1 MNTDVALWFARNIKG
16 DIKIINEVENNKD
29 KYFCPLCNSEVIPK
43 AIKDNAKV
51 TSHFAHL
58 DKSKCTSETMIHW
71 WFKNKFLECGDNFI
85 IKTDCEHRY
94 ICKEILIEQ
103 SYKTKYGDYKPDI
116 TIITENGETI
126 YFEMNYTSKKK
137 LEDYLNKWLEL
148 KNIVVEVNI
157 KSLMQ
162 ANYGQNIYVFKTLFY
177 QGKCMNMKRSDKQ
190 YYNIVGDCKSNLNQ
204 NKNSDKL
211 KLEIE
216 KLDLVWNLIRQFKLM
231 KISEDELFSQLVELD
246 CILNSYVF
254 DILYKSKC
262 TDVLYKLLSKI
273 SDSTLKEIK
282 EIIKLDDTIYS
293 DAENHISLNIQYGN
307 RYNKATIRI
316 DTFNIEENCWYVS
329 NLSFYKTK
337 QEIMQSLIDSITTNQ
352 KYLIFKKEIKEERIL
367 LDNFEVEF
375 NSNSQIQFLLEK
387 YNNKEFKT
395 EFILEQNTSKFNHIH
410 YCQCRLVMYFND
422 SHYEVLR
429 IENKIDLTIS
439 NDIII
444 SNLVIKLQQYIE
456 EYFIKLK
463 RIDANTIIILNDTVK
478 YLRNHFEKTPLK
490 IKIHAE
496 LKRPDYFN
504 INITYHYKEQFF
516 SKHGNPYFSDY
527 EYNKY
532 SDYYISNSNIE
543 YRDFEYKNY
552 NKPYDIENLK
562 HEIINDVSKYIRK
575 LKSDKI
581 IKDLRNKI

>member
-329 NLSFYKTK
+329 NLSFY
-337 QEIMQSLIDSITTNQ
+337 
-352 KYLIFKKEIKEERIL
+352 L
-367 LDNFEVEF
+367 LV
-375 NSNSQIQFLLEK
+375 K
-387 YNNKEFKT
+387 
-395 EFILEQNTSKFNHIH
+395 NT
-410 YCQCRLVMYFND
+410 
-422 SHYEVLR
+422 
-429 IENKIDLTIS
+429 
-439 NDIII
+439 
-444 SNLVIKLQQYIE
+444 
-456 EYFIKLK
+456 
-463 RIDANTIIILNDTVK
+463 
-478 YLRNHFEKTPLK
+478 
-490 IKIHAE
+490 
-496 LKRPDYFN
+496 
-504 INITYHYKEQFF
+504 
-516 SKHGNPYFSDY
+516 
-527 EYNKY
+527 
-532 SDYYISNSNIE
+532 
-543 YRDFEYKNY
+543 RDFSHGMN
-552 NKPYDIENLK
+552 
-562 HEIINDVSKYIRK
+562 
-575 LKSDKI
+575 
-581 IKDLRNKI
+581 